1 MSNNIPYKKFG
12 VVDKAT
18 AMSESGLAFLLKLLD
33 ATYPAPPF
41 SEVCDLW
48 PVEFS
53 EGKAVFV
60 AKPSSHFYNPMGT
73 VHGGWISGVLDSAMG
88 CAVHSMLK
96 PGQAY
101 TTVEMKVNFVRPL
114 FEQTGMLRCEGTIL
128 HSGGRL
134 ATAEGKLTGADGKLI
149 AHGSETC
156 MILSA

>member
-1 MSNNIPYKKFG
+1 MSNSIPYRKFG

-33 ATYPAPPF
+33 ATFPAPPF
-41 SEVCDLW
+41 SEVFDIW

-53 EGKAVFV
+53 LGKAVFV
-60 AKPSSHFYNPMGT
+60 AKPSARFYNPMGT

-96 PGQAY
+96 PGQGY
-101 TTVEMKVNFVRPL
+101 TTIEMKVNFVRPL
-114 FEQTGMLRCEGTIL
+114 LEQTGMLRCEANIL
-128 HSGGRL
+128 HAGGRL
-134 ATAEGKLTGADGKLI
+134 ATSEGKLTDADGKLI

-156 MILSA
+156 MIL